1 MRFIRSLA
9 LLAAGIVI
17 GMFMMQP
24 GAAQQEKA
32 KGLRLNHV
40 GMYVKNF
47 DESINFYTKTMG
59 FREAFA
65 MKDKEGKPTL
75 TYLQINKDTFLEIA
89 PATAER
95 PVGLNHVG
103 LWADDLNATIAGLR
117 AQGVK
122 VEDPRTGA

>member
-95 PVGLNHVG
+95 P
-103 LWADDLNATIAGLR
+103 DLSPLHSIKQFLVDGTWR
-117 AQGVK
+117 YRCRRR
-122 VEDPRTGA
+122 PRLCCSR